1 MKLPLIILSCL
12 LLSACTSNPPVT
24 WYHTVRSD
32 KLQEDVAECKS
43 LVGSSMFAQVDCLK
57 KKGWKPVSGTEQK
70 RCHDL
75 TGSYIDRLSKLR
87 SNFQKEN
94 NNLLKSSDLE
104 KDPVTTEL
112 IDALITVEKERM
124 KIMEGLTKEADF
136 CFSPKATQEAN
147 EFFDKRKSFIGRLE
161 ANKQKLASSGV
172 TFNRLIEALR
182 SDEDITSLLN
192 KK

>member
-1 MKLPLIILSCL
+1 MKLPLILFSSL
-12 LLSACTSNPPVT
+12 LLTACASNPPVT

-32 KLQEDVAECKS
+32 RLQEDVAECKS

-57 KKGWKPVSGTEQK
+57 KKGWKPVSGAEQK

-87 SNFQKEN
+87 TNFQKEN

-104 KDPVTTEL
+104 KDPVNTDL
-112 IDALITVEKERM
+112 IDALITVEKERL
-124 KIMEGLTKEADF
+124 KIMTELTKEADF

-147 EFFDKRKSFIGRLE
+147 EFFDKRKRFIDQLE

-172 TFNRLIEALR
+172 TFNRLVEALK
-182 SDEDITSLLN
+182 SNEDISSLLS

>member
-1 MKLPLIILSCL
+1 MKLPLNLLSCL
-12 LLSACTSNPPVT
+12 LLSACASNPPVT
-24 WYHTVRSD
+24 WYHTMRGGQ
-32 KLQEDVAECKS
+32 LQEDIAECKS

-57 KKGWKPVSGTEQK
+57 KKGWKPVSGAEQK

-75 TGSYIDRLSKLR
+75 TSSYIDRLSKLR

-94 NNLLKSSDLE
+94 SNLLKSSDLE

-112 IDALITVEKERM
+112 IDALITVEKERL
-124 KIMEGLTKEADF
+124 KIMEDWAKEADF

-147 EFFDKRKSFIGRLE
+147 EFFDKRKSSIGRLE
-161 ANKQKLASSGV
+161 ANKQKLASSGI
-172 TFNRLIEALR
+172 TFNRLVEALK